1 MSSTPCAGH
10 WPDHGLA
17 EVRGIDQYALHGCG
31 CGCGV
36 KGSAGSS
43 ARDWPAMRGAARHDR
58 GGRSGGLPPRR
69 SDRNIAIVAEDG
81 ADIYK
86 PSRHVDLIRDSFER
100 QGKEPEAFVRFHLR
114 RLEALRRAG
123 HTERIDKRVPN
134 HIVERSMAHDLSQ
147 GGDSLRVL
155 TLSTFDLE
163 QQIGSDGAT

>member
-1 MSSTPCAGH
+1 MIVEA
-10 WPDHGLA
+10 A
-17 EVRGIDQYALHGCG
+17 
-31 CGCGV
+31 
-36 KGSAGSS
+36 
-43 ARDWPAMRGAARHDR
+43 PAVSR
-58 GGRSGGLPPRR
+58 PRR

-86 PSRHVDLIRDSFER
+86 PSRHVDLIRDSLER

-123 HTERIDKRVPN
+123 HTDRIDKRVPN

>member
-1 MSSTPCAGH
+1 MIVEA
-10 WPDHGLA
+10 A
-17 EVRGIDQYALHGCG
+17 
-31 CGCGV
+31 
-36 KGSAGSS
+36 
-43 ARDWPAMRGAARHDR
+43 PAVSR
-58 GGRSGGLPPRR
+58 PRR

-86 PSRHVDLIRDSFER
+86 PSR
-100 QGKEPEAFVRFHLR
+100 RFHLR

-123 HTERIDKRVPN
+123 HTDRIDKRVPN

-155 TLSTFDLE
+155 TLSTFDLK